1 LAAIYFLNAG
11 YMKSL
16 FTLLSMFFL
25 LVGINAQKTVLPE
38 QQRLGIF
45 LGQWTVEG
53 SEATYLEICNRI
65 QGNHIQCISASK
77 EKTGVDSS
85 VSYLSYSPLEKTY
98 IYYGLY
104 PSGNSRTLRG
114 KWETDRFVFEGQRI
128 QPEKTTKWRVTITPI
143 EKNLHFVEEAA
154 VNNGDWEKKADFIY
168 KRVH

>member
-1 LAAIYFLNAG
+1 
-11 YMKSL
+11 MKML
-16 FTLLSMFFL
+16 FTFLFIVFFL
-25 LVGINAQKTVLPE
+25 VGGHAQEKPLLAE
-38 QQRLGIF
+38 QQRLGVF
-45 LGQWTVEG
+45 QGHWTVEG

-85 VSYLSYSPLEKTY
+85 VSYLSYSPPERVY

-114 KWETDRFVFEGQRI
+114 RWETDRFVFEGQRI

-154 VNNGDWEKKADFIY
+154 VNNGNWEKKADFIY
-168 KRVH
+168 KRVQ